1 MNRHMT
7 AVPTPDGPC
16 PTHWFRPD
24 TGGGPWPAAVF
35 CIDGVGARPSLFEM
49 ADRIAQR
56 GYLVAM
62 PDLFHR
68 VGSPFALLP
77 AGSPHTVE
85 AMVPVFADPVARERW
100 RSRFFASATDPAHL
114 REDIGAVLAALE
126 RRPDARARQ
135 VAVTGYCMGGNIAL
149 RLAALFSD
157 RVVACASFH
166 GSLLATE
173 HPDSPHLGAPQIRA
187 RVYVA
192 GAIDDPSFTDAMR
205 ERLERALADAAVDH
219 VVETYPGAHH
229 GFAVPDHP
237 AYLKTA
243 AARHDEALFALL
255 ARTLCAQ

>member
-1 MNRHMT
+1 MKRT
-7 AVPTPDGPC
+7 TSAVPTPGGPC
-16 PTHWFRPD
+16 QTHWFRPE
-24 TGGGPWPAAVF
+24 TGSGPWSAVVF

-68 VGSPFALLP
+68 VGSPFELLP
-77 AGSPHTVE
+77 AGNPHTVE

-100 RSRFFASATDPAHL
+100 RERFFASATDPAHL
-114 REDIGAVLAALE
+114 REDIGAMLDVLDRQA
-126 RRPDARARQ
+126 DARASR
-135 VAVTGYCMGGNIAL
+135 VAVTGYCMGGNVAL

-173 HPDSPHLGAPQIRA
+173 QPDSPHFSAPQIRA

-192 GAIDDPSFTDAMR
+192 GAIDDPSFTDAMSR
-205 ERLERALADAAVDH
+205 RLVRALEDAAVDH
-219 VVETYPGAHH
+219 VVETYAGAHH

-237 AYLKTA
+237 AYLRAA
-243 AARHDEALFALL
+243 AARHDDALL
-255 ARTLCAQ
+255 ALLAQTL